1 MRFDE
6 ASGGVITDS
15 KKKSIDEGVITFKLE
30 ADDDAHD
37 DHGDIHVAGHL
48 EDGVSARIR
57 SAADAVE
64 DVVEEYGKGAND
76 ERGPSDDV
84 ENREPLREDVA
95 DMVVAITN
103 TEAHVR
109 CIEKGVA
116 TVGGVRRMQRTHPR
130 AHNGPK

>member
-48 EDGVSARIR
+48 KTVSAP
-57 SAADAVE
+57 AFAV
-64 DVVEEYGKGAND
+64 
-76 ERGPSDDV
+76 RPM
-84 ENREPLREDVA
+84 R
-95 DMVVAITN
+95 
-103 TEAHVR
+103 
-109 CIEKGVA
+109 
-116 TVGGVRRMQRTHPR
+116 
-130 AHNGPK
+130 